1 METINC
7 IAIDDE
13 PLALEVLED
22 YANQLTNVEMLQ
34 TFTDPLAAL
43 VFVKN
48 NEVDL
53 VFLDIEMPQI
63 NGLKL
68 SELLPSSCS
77 VAFVTAYDQ
86 HAIKSYDLEVID
98 YLLKPVSLE
107 RFLKTINKVID
118 RRSPLIRTKGK
129 TDNQVANSDTIFV
142 RSDKK
147 IMQLT
152 INNIVYV
159 EGLKDYV
166 TIHMTDSKVVIRES
180 LKNVLLMLAPH
191 DFIRVHK
198 SYIVAVHSVK
208 AMEGNQLHLM
218 DRKVPVG
225 GSYKVELLKA
235 MQQRLLGKR

>member
-1 METINC
+1 METIKC

-48 NEVDL
+48 NDVDL

-68 SELLPSSCS
+68 AELLPSSCS

-86 HAIKSYDLEVID
+86 HAIKSYDLEVVD

-118 RRSPLIRTKGK
+118 RRNPLIPVQDK
-129 TDNQVANSDTIFV
+129 TDNQVTNSDTIFV

-180 LKNVLLMLAPH
+180 LKNVLLMLGPY
-191 DFIRVHK
+191 DFVRVHK
-198 SYIVAVHSVK
+198 SFIVAVQSIK
-208 AMEGNQLHLM
+208 ALEGNQLHLM
-218 DRKVPVG
+218 GREVPVG

-235 MQQRLLGKR
+235 MEERLLGKR